1 MDTQL
6 RGKTALITAGST
18 GIGLAIALE
27 LAGEGV
33 DIAVASR
40 NPDAQAVEQIR
51 QKGVRVLAL
60 QVDVSQ
66 EQQVVEMVGSVIRE
80 FGHLDLYVNN
90 AAVALHEP
98 LTRITTENWMRTL
111 NTNLSGCLWGV
122 REASRHMVARGSG
135 GILIV
140 GSTSMYTPGITET
153 AYRTTKTGLKVIMQ
167 NAALELA
174 PYGIRVN
181 LLVPGHY
188 RTRLTE
194 GIPPEIEQ
202 RLMKEIPLRRFGNL
216 DACGKAAVMLLSDHL
231 SAYTTGAEL
240 IIDGGLHLRT
250 INFRNDEEL
259 VKLNAQE

>member
-1 MDTQL
+1 MEAKL
-6 RGKTALITAGST
+6 KGKTALITAGST

-27 LAGEGV
+27 LASEGV

-40 NPDAQAVEQIR
+40 NPDASAVEQIR

-66 EQQVVEMVGSVIRE
+66 EQQVVEMTGSVIRE
-80 FGHLDLYVNN
+80 FGQLDFYINN

-98 LTRITTENWMRTL
+98 ITRITTENWMRTL

-122 REASRHMVARGSG
+122 REASQHMAARRCGS
-135 GILIV
+135 ILIV

-153 AYRTTKTGLKVIMQ
+153 AYRTTKTGLKVIME

-202 RLMKEIPLRRFGNL
+202 RLLKEIPLRRFGNL
-216 DACGKAAVMLLSDHL
+216 DACGKAAVMLLSDEL
-231 SAYTTGAEL
+231 SPYTTGAEL
-240 IIDGGLHLRT
+240 ILDGGLHLRT
-250 INFRNDEEL
+250 INFRTDEEL
-259 VKLNAQE
+259 AALNAQG